1 MGESSLIFIF
11 DIFMTFICIYIATK
25 FAFVQA
31 DLKSILMIVFI
42 VSVVSLIPTVGW
54 ILGLCTFV
62 YLLMKVTDANLID
75 SIWVVILSKLTSF
88 FIILLV
94 RSIGS

>member
-11 DIFMTFICIYIATK
+11 DIFITFACIYIATK

-31 DLKSILMIVFI
+31 ELKPILMIVFI

-54 ILGLCTFV
+54 ILGLCTFI
-62 YLLMKVTDANLID
+62 YLLMKVTDANLMD
-75 SIWVVILSKLTSF
+75 SIWVVVLSKLISF

-94 RSIGS
+94 RSISS